1 MLLFLRL
8 TYESF
13 RFAAQALKSNL
24 LRTILSLLGVTIGIF
39 AIITVFTVVDSLEK
53 SVKESLSFLGDKVI
67 YVEKWPYEFKPG
79 DPWWDFLKRPTVDYD
94 EFRLLKKNLNSAS
107 ALSFFVVKGGVTVK
121 YKSSSTDEGA
131 LLGVTYDQNQVS
143 DIRISKGRYFTEREM
158 DAGMNVVI
166 IGSKIRD
173 DLFGQSSP
181 IGKSIKIK
189 GRKFYIIGLMEKQG
203 ENILNA
209 PSNDTNIF
217 TTLGAFSKM
226 YEYRGRRG
234 VMPRIA
240 VKGFEDDIGLIE
252 LESELRGGMRRIRG
266 LRPKEKDN
274 FAINRPEMLAKIISS
289 VFDVVS
295 IGGWIIGG
303 FSILVG
309 GFGIANI
316 MFVSVKERTNLI
328 GIQKSL
334 GAKNFFILFQF
345 LFEALFLSLIGG
357 LGGLILVYL
366 ITLIPTG
373 ALNLVLSFKNIVLG
387 LGVASLVGM
396 ISGIFPAVVAARLDP
411 VIAIRSK

>member
-8 TYESF
+8 TFESL
-13 RFAAQALKSNL
+13 RFAFGALKSNL

-53 SVKESLSFLGDKVI
+53 SIKESLNFLGDKVI

-79 DPWWDFLKRPTVDYD
+79 DPWWDFLKRPVAEYE
-94 EFRLLKKNLNSAS
+94 EFKLLKKTLTNAS
-107 ALSFFVVKGGVTVK
+107 AISFFGVKGNTLIK
-121 YKSSSTDEGA
+121 NENNSTDEAA
-131 LLGVTYDQNQVS
+131 LVGMTFEHNRVS
-143 DIRISKGRYFTEREM
+143 DIRIAEGRYFTQRE
-158 DAGMNVVI
+158 AESGSNVVI
-166 IGSKIRD
+166 IGSKLKS
-173 DLFGQSSP
+173 DLFGSRNAL
-181 IGKSIKIK
+181 GKSVKIR
-189 GRKFYIIGLMEKQG
+189 GRKFTVIGVMEKQG
-203 ENILNA
+203 ENLLNA
-209 PSNDTNIF
+209 PSNDTNVF
-217 TTLGAFSKM
+217 TPYGAFAKM
-226 YEYRGRRG
+226 YEVGGRRG

-240 VKGFEDDIGLIE
+240 VKGFEEDKGLIE
-252 LESELRGGMRRIRG
+252 LEHEIIGRMRNIRG

-274 FAINRPEMLAKIISS
+274 FAINRPEMLANLIGSI
-289 VFDVVS
+289 FDVVG

-334 GAKNFFILFQF
+334 GAKNYFILFQF
-345 LFEALFLSLIGG
+345 LFEALFLSVIGG
-357 LGGLILVYL
+357 AAGLFIVYG
-366 ITLIPTG
+366 ITFIPTG
-373 ALNLVLSFKNIVLG
+373 ALELILSFKNIVLG
-387 LGVASLVGM
+387 LGVAGIIGV